1 MTEFVER
8 EADLSEGGES
18 NGSADS
24 EPAAKKPRK
33 QKHKRRQIRS
43 TYESNN

>member
-1 MTEFVER
+1 MTSEFVER
-8 EADLSEGGES
+8 DAELSEGGES
-18 NGSADS
+18 DGSAGS

-43 TYESNN
+43 KY